1 MKAGLAL
8 DRPAL
13 VKDMDDPF
21 WHIVEING
29 QRVALSEVSSKY
41 VALLLRCLRR
51 KCVCSLVHVICARKI
66 VCNL

>member
-21 WHIVEING
+21 WHIVVING
-29 QRVALSEVSSKY
+29 QRVALSAVSSKY
-41 VALLLRCLRR
+41 VALLLRCLHR
-51 KCVCSLVHVICARKI
+51 KCVCSLVRVISARTI
-66 VCNL
+66 VCNM